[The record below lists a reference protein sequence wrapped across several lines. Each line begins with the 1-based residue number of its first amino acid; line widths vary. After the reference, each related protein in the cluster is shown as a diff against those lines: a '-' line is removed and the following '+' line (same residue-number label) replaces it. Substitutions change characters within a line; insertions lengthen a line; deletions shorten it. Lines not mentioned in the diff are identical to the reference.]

1 MTRRGS
7 TPFLQTVF
15 KSELVVRASKS
26 GAVPEWVDVDR
37 KVTAGGS
44 WEDWLVYFGGL
55 RDEGY
60 DRLQLTVTS
69 IGETGLDEYIS
80 GKDDADELVFGFS
93 VISSQNRRR
102 SFEKGSISAQAGE
115 CVVTC
120 VLELMLAEVHG
131 EVHVEPMILAAKDLP
146 GPTKWI
152 PVTKGTILG
161 TSNLI
166 RLREVSTTGPF
177 GDIFEFKWLS
187 FASADNVSSG
197 EWFDI
202 DLLYPGDRPV
212 LYLNEDIENFHY
224 LMNTKDQATGKPS
237 AKVKSRRAMDSSLAV
252 QVMTEALAAVAH
264 RIAELASQRRLEDP
278 NESEFGS
285 IFDELS
291 VHEQTIVEGWRHLL
305 GASSEHKKGYSV
317 CAEIG
322 AMNSSDLLM
331 HLSSVMP
338 RRVRAQAE
346 METAA
351 EYIIAGGLKP
361 ETVEEDA

>member
-15 KSELVVRASKS
+15 ESELVVHASKS
-26 GAVPEWVDVDR
+26 GIGQQWEEVDR
-37 KVTAGGS
+37 KSTEGAS
-44 WEDWLVYFGGL
+44 WEDWQVYFGEI
-55 RDEGY
+55 RDNGY
-60 DRLQLTVTS
+60 DQLRLVVTS
-69 IGETGLDEYIS
+69 KGDIGLDEYRS
-80 GKDDADELVFGFS
+80 SEGNGEELVFGFA
-93 VISSQNRRR
+93 VVSSQNRRR
-102 SFEKGSISAQAGE
+102 YFEMGSITLQSGQYFASCTLDLKLNE
-115 CVVTC
+115 I
-120 VLELMLAEVHG
+120 HG
-131 EVHVEPMILAAKDLP
+131 EVLVEPMILAAKDLP
-146 GPTKWI
+146 GPKKWI
-152 PVTKGTILG
+152 PVTKGTIVG

-187 FASADNVSSG
+187 FSSADNVSSG

-224 LMNTKDQATGKPS
+224 LMNMKDQVMGKPS

-305 GASSEHKKGYSV
+305 GTSSEHKNGSSV

-338 RRVRAQAE
+338 RRIRAQAE

-351 EYIIAGGLKP
+351 QYIIAGGLKP